1 MKKEK
6 VVFITGATGF
16 VGSYVTRELLTRG
29 YEVIALVRG
38 ENAEYRLSR
47 ILSQVYGNPGEYD
60 ELKRKLQV
68 IRGDIV
74 NDNLGISPQD
84 SDDLRQRRC
93 RVIHCAASVSFNE
106 TERSRIE
113 EQNIVG
119 TKNTLKFMRML
130 DLRELHYIS
139 TAYVAGKRTG
149 IIYEEDLDKG
159 QGFHN
164 VYEESKFKAET
175 LVREYSANQGIR
187 VAVYRPSII
196 VGSSITGRTSNY
208 SGFYSY
214 IRSLC
219 ILIRMMKTGK
229 QGSRHMPL
237 RVPGSA
243 SRTLNMLPVDYAAD
257 VIARIFDSESSLNKT
272 YHIVNPDPPTFAHA
286 QEAVSDYLG
295 LSGVRIVDPSEFQI
309 NVANKWEKIFLG
321 AIKSITPYLQ
331 EGGPVFSDINT
342 RELLEGTGIKCPEVS
357 KEFIFKLISHCLD
370 TNWGKNAECVT
381 VS

>member
-93 RVIHCAASVSFNE
+93 RVIHCAASVSFSE

-130 DLRELHYIS
+130 DLRELHYI
-139 TAYVAGKRTG
+139 
-149 IIYEEDLDKG
+149 
-159 QGFHN
+159 
-164 VYEESKFKAET
+164 
-175 LVREYSANQGIR
+175 
-187 VAVYRPSII
+187 
-196 VGSSITGRTSNY
+196 
-208 SGFYSY
+208 
-214 IRSLC
+214 
-219 ILIRMMKTGK
+219 
-229 QGSRHMPL
+229 
-237 RVPGSA
+237 
-243 SRTLNMLPVDYAAD
+243 
-257 VIARIFDSESSLNKT
+257 
-272 YHIVNPDPPTFAHA
+272 
-286 QEAVSDYLG
+286 
-295 LSGVRIVDPSEFQI
+295 
-309 NVANKWEKIFLG
+309 
-321 AIKSITPYLQ
+321 
-331 EGGPVFSDINT
+331 
-342 RELLEGTGIKCPEVS
+342 
-357 KEFIFKLISHCLD
+357 
-370 TNWGKNAECVT
+370 
-381 VS
+381 